1 MDNTYH
7 KVNSERYCK
16 FHAQKLNFEFLLS
29 YVLAIMVLH
38 IYTGYISKY
47 VSCKQMIN
55 WKHIMPHSRL
65 HLDLK
70 LLQTSLDL
78 KLLRLM
84 VIFRVSRI
92 GVWLYE
98 NIHEF
103 GSQNLLFST
112 EKVKYA
118 CGVERKKIMSADSI
132 LIELK
137 TFPLIEAWSFWDLFK
152 LCDVFKYIF
161 KVENVTA
168 SIDLQWF
175 KLLSHFISLV
185 NKSPKEI
192 IAF

>member
-1 MDNTYH
+1 MDNTYQ

-16 FHAQKLNFEFLLS
+16 FHAWKLNSEILLG

-47 VSCKQMIN
+47 VSCKQMIS
-55 WKHIMPHSRL
+55 WKHMPHSRL

-70 LLQTSLDL
+70 CHLT
-78 KLLRLM
+78 
-84 VIFRVSRI
+84 VIFRVSTTGI
-92 GVWLYE
+92 CLYE
-98 NIHEF
+98 NIQEF

-112 EKVKYA
+112 EKVRYA
-118 CGVERKKIMSADSI
+118 CGVERKKIMSAHSI

-137 TFPLIEAWSFWDLFK
+137 TFPLTEEWSFLDLFK
-152 LCDVFKYIF
+152 LCDVFKYIC

-168 SIDLQWF
+168 STDLQWF
-175 KLLSHFISLV
+175 KLLGHFTSSV
-185 NKSPKEI
+185 KKSPKEI